1 MAAPAAPTTTIVVDG
16 SNVAYEEQTEDGKP
30 KVANLELALDCL
42 RGQYGQII
50 VIVDAA
56 LHHQID
62 HSEELEKLLRRQTVR
77 QAPADAAADYFI
89 LRTADTLHADVLS
102 NDTFRQ
108 YHGQWPWI
116 EHRRIPY
123 MIING
128 RFILYRP
135 AQIESQSGQ
144 HQRDS
149 EPENAYC

>member
-1 MAAPAAPTTTIVVDG
+1 MATPPIPSTVVIDG
-16 SNVAYEEQTEDGKP
+16 SNVAYEEQTQDSKP

-42 RGQYGQII
+42 HGQYDQMI
-50 VIVDAA
+50 VIIDAA
-56 LHHQID
+56 LHHLID

-77 QAPADAAADYFI
+77 QAPADAAADYFV
-89 LRTADTLHADVLS
+89 LSTADEMDADVLS

-128 RFILYRP
+128 HFILYRP
-135 AQIESQSGQ
+135 AQIQSRIEQ
-144 HQRDS
+144 HRR
-149 EPENAYC
+149 EPEPARC